1 MCVCVCVCVLLFL
14 FVCRVKGS
22 KWTTLHTLV
31 VGCCVSVLILDFRGG
46 GGGVKVNQGL
56 LP

>member
-1 MCVCVCVCVLLFL
+1 MLLFL

-31 VGCCVSVLILDFRGG
+31 VGCCVGVLILDFRGG
-46 GGGVKVNQGL
+46 GGEGEGGSEGQSSL